1 MTLESFYYITQIIAV
16 VLIFPTLVFLAIQN
30 RQSQKQMERANEIAR
45 AEFSGKIMGT
55 HKELTLRMVDD
66 AELGRAFRQLTIEN
80 KRIED
85 VDMLTR
91 LMGWFASYHTLWLDA
106 SEANEKGLVNDFVY
120 RLVSGNQGF
129 HLTFPVVWKFIL
141 NISEQRELEPKDYDE
156 SMKTLIAVR
165 EKALAHNSDLVAKYT
180 EQKEEN
186 RVATDRPPERK
197 EELGA

>member
-1 MTLESFYYITQIIAV
+1 MTLEDFYFISQVIAV
-16 VLIFPTLVFLAIQN
+16 FLIFPTLVFLAIQN
-30 RQSQKQMERANEIAR
+30 QQSQKQMERANEIAR
-45 AEFSGKIMGT
+45 AEFSGKIMST

-66 AELGRAFRQLTIEN
+66 ADLGRAFRQLTIEN

-106 SEANEKGLVNDFVY
+106 REANEKGLVDEFVY

-141 NISEQRELEPKDYDE
+141 NISEQRELEPKDYDA
-156 SMKTLIAVR
+156 SMKHLIAVR
-165 EKALAHNSDLVAKYT
+165 EKALVHNSNLVAKYT
-180 EQKEEN
+180 KQLEVREASSDTPSNSDEE
-186 RVATDRPPERK
+186 VAE
-197 EELGA
+197 

>member
-1 MTLESFYYITQIIAV
+1 MTLETIYYITQIIAV

-66 AELGRAFRQLTIEN
+66 TELGRAFRQLTIEN
-80 KRIED
+80 KLIED

-91 LMGWFASYHTLWLDA
+91 LMGWFASYHILWLDA

-156 SMKTLIAVR
+156 R
-165 EKALAHNSDLVAKYT
+165 ALS
-180 EQKEEN
+180 
-186 RVATDRPPERK
+186 R
-197 EELGA
+197 

>member
-1 MTLESFYYITQIIAV
+1 MTLETIYYITQIIAV
-16 VLIFPTLVFLAIQN
+16 ALIFPTLIFLAIQN

-45 AEFSGKIMGT
+45 AEFSGKIMNT

-85 VDMLTR
+85 ADMLTR

-106 SEANEKGLVNDFVY
+106 HEANKKGLVDEFVY

-156 SMKTLIAVR
+156 SMKSLTAVR
-165 EKALAHNSDLVAKYT
+165 EKALAHSSNLIAKYM
-180 EQKEEN
+180 KEKDLRN
-186 RVATDRPPERK
+186 TRV
-197 EELGA
+197 GALPLE